1 MVMALLVPCPNPGC
15 VDGLVQREATDPLLK
30 YGRCTCSVCGGAGKV
45 SASEAQVKKLADA
58 EPAASST
65 TDSGNVAIGQGADE
79 WDYCGC
85 DLLLWDRVNRG
96 EDY

>member
-1 MVMALLVPCPNPGC
+1 MALLVPCPNPGC

-30 YGRCTCSVCGGAGKV
+30 YGRCTCGTCGGAGRV
-45 SASEAQVKKLADA
+45 SADMAKVKKLADA
-58 EPAASST
+58 VPAKK
-65 TDSGNVAIGQGADE
+65 DD

-85 DLLLWDRVNRG
+85 DLLCTLWDQVNRG

>member
-1 MVMALLVPCPNPGC
+1 MALLVPCPNPGC
-15 VDGLVQREATDPLLK
+15 IHGLVQREATDPLLK

-45 SASEAQVKKLADA
+45 SASVAQVKKLADA
-58 EPAASST
+58 EPAKK
-65 TDSGNVAIGQGADE
+65 DE

-85 DLLLWDRVNRG
+85 DLLSTLWDRVNRG